1 MKAELTVT
9 SPLGPLLLT
18 EEDGALISLGWGEGG
33 TDETPLLIEA
43 RRQLDLYFSG
53 KLRSFDL
60 PLAAHGTPF
69 QRRVWE
75 ALLAIPYGEV
85 QRYNDIARTAGGVA
99 RAVGGACGSNPIAI
113 VIPCHR
119 VIGSAGLTGF
129 SGGKGVETK
138 QALLDLERGQTRL
151 GV

>member
-1 MKAELTVT
+1 MRAELTVA

-18 EEDGALISLGWGEGG
+18 EEDGALVSLGWGEGG
-33 TDETPLLIEA
+33 TDETPLLVEA
-43 RRQLDLYFSG
+43 RRQLDHYFAG
-53 KLRSFDL
+53 RLRNFDL
-60 PLAAHGTPF
+60 PLAARGTPF

-119 VIGSAGLTGF
+119 VIGAAGLTGF
-129 SGGKGVETK
+129 SGGNGVETK

>member
-1 MKAELTVT
+1 MKTELTVP

-18 EEDGALISLGWGEGG
+18 EEDGALVSLGWGEGG

-43 RRQLDLYFSG
+43 RRQLGLYFSG
-53 KLRSFDL
+53 KLRAFDL
-60 PLAAHGTPF
+60 PLATRGTPF

-85 QRYNDIARTAGGVA
+85 LRYNDIARTAGGVA

-119 VIGSAGLTGF
+119 VIGAAGLTGF
-129 SGGKGVETK
+129 SGGNGVETK

>member
-1 MKAELTVT
+1 MKTELTVA

-18 EEDGALISLGWGEGG
+18 EEDGALVSLGWGEGG
-33 TDETPLLIEA
+33 ADATPLLIEA
-43 RRQLDLYFSG
+43 RRQLGLYFEG
-53 KLRSFDL
+53 RLRDFDL
-60 PLAAHGTPF
+60 PLAARGTPF

-85 QRYNDIARTAGGVA
+85 KRYNDIAETAGGVA

-138 QALLDLERGQTRL
+138 QALLDLERGQTKL
-151 GV
+151 AL

>member
-1 MKAELTVT
+1 MRAELTVA

-18 EEDGALISLGWGEGG
+18 EEDGALVSLGWREGG
-33 TDETPLLIEA
+33 TDETPLLLEA
-43 RRQLDLYFSG
+43 RRQLGLYFEG
-53 KLRSFDL
+53 RLRDFDL
-60 PLAAHGTPF
+60 PLAARGTPF

-85 QRYNDIARTAGGVA
+85 LRYNDIAKSAGGVA

-138 QALLDLERGQTRL
+138 QALLDLERGQQSL
-151 GV
+151 SL

>member
-1 MKAELTVT
+1 MRAELTVA
-9 SPLGPLLLT
+9 SPIGALLLT
-18 EEDGALISLGWGEGG
+18 EEDGALVSLGWGEGG

-43 RRQLDLYFSG
+43 RRQLGLYFAG
-53 KLRSFDL
+53 RLRAFDL
-60 PLAAHGTPF
+60 PLAAKGTPF

-75 ALLAIPYGEV
+75 ALLAVPYGEV
-85 QRYNDIARTAGGVA
+85 LRYNDIARTAGGVA

-138 QALLDLERGQTRL
+138 QALLDLERGQTKL
-151 GV
+151 AL